1 VRLYTI
7 NGADWSKRCPRI
19 VESAARI
26 DGSTIIDAEVVWMGS
41 DGVPDFDAL
50 HSRVNDRN
58 AVALAFDLLALDGD
72 DFRKKPFSERKAALR
87 KVLWRTRRLI
97 QYIEHSE
104 GDGGEMFK
112 VICKLGLEGYRLKE
126 ARRSL

>member
-1 VRLYTI
+1 
-7 NGADWSKRCPRI
+7 
-19 VESAARI
+19 
-26 DGSTIIDAEVVWMGS
+26 MGS
-41 DGVPDFDAL
+41 GGVPDFDAL

-104 GDGGEMFK
+104 GRRRRN
-112 VICKLGLEGYRLKE
+112 VQSHLQARLRGLSSQ
-126 ARRSL
+126 RSSTLPISRGHRSRGSK